1 MTKAKLCS
9 FAMISAIGIA
19 SLGSITTVAAQTNTD
34 SVTLTENKKDHK
46 DKKAVFEKKM
56 KAAEEKWNTLTQGQ
70 KDEVYT
76 LLMTELDNESKVL
89 DKLAE
94 LGVLEK
100 SDVDI
105 LKAFKI
111 EMYNRLKES
120 GEFPFSRNKGK
131 K

>member
-1 MTKAKLCS
+1 
-9 FAMISAIGIA
+9 
-19 SLGSITTVAAQTNTD
+19 
-34 SVTLTENKKDHK
+34 
-46 DKKAVFEKKM
+46 M
-56 KAAEEKWNTLTQGQ
+56 KAAEEKWNTLTQAQ
-70 KDEVYT
+70 KDEVYA
-76 LLMTELDNESKVL
+76 LLMTEMEDESKVL

-94 LGVLEK
+94 LGVLET

-120 GEFPFSRNKGK
+120 GGFPFSRNKGRK

>member
-1 MTKAKLCS
+1 VTKAKLCG

-19 SLGSITTVAAQTNTD
+19 SLGSITTVTAQTNTD
-34 SVTLTENKKDHK
+34 SVTLTENKNR
-46 DKKAVFEKKM
+46 DKKAAFEKKM
-56 KAAEEKWNTLTQGQ
+56 KAAEEKWNTLTQAQ
-70 KDEVYT
+70 KDEVYA
-76 LLMTELDNESKVL
+76 LLMTEMEDESKVL

-94 LGVLEK
+94 LGVLET

-120 GEFPFSRNKGK
+120 GEFPFSRNKGRK

>member
-1 MTKAKLCS
+1 MTKAKLCG

-19 SLGSITTVAAQTNTD
+19 SLGSITTVTAQTNTD
-34 SVTLTENKKDHK
+34 SVTLTENKNR
-46 DKKAVFEKKM
+46 DKKAAFEKKM
-56 KAAEEKWNTLTQGQ
+56 KAAEEKWNTLTQAQ
-70 KDEVYT
+70 KDEVYA
-76 LLMTELDNESKVL
+76 LLMTEMEDESKVL

-94 LGVLEK
+94 LGVLET

-120 GEFPFSRNKGK
+120 GEFPFSRNKGRK